1 MLRMSSVDV
10 ETAGRAVAETIRA
23 ERAAA
28 RLSQAEVAE
37 RASMSRITYIR
48 YERGERQ
55 PTLAQTIQIADALG
69 VPFAEF
75 VRRIEDRIRAT
86 RTPETRNETER
97 PQTLQEIKQHRIQAQ
112 AQPMAGAAD
121 DRPMMEPDDDWEPR

>member
-1 MLRMSSVDV
+1 MNGVTV
-10 ETAGRAVAETIRA
+10 EMAAQAVAEAIRA

-37 RASMSRITYIR
+37 RANMSRITYIR

-55 PTLAQTIQIADALG
+55 PTLGQVIQIADALE

-75 VRRIEDRIRAT
+75 VHRIEDRIRAT
-86 RTPETRNETER
+86 RTPDSRNENER
-97 PQTLQEIKQHRIQAQ
+97 PQSLQEIKQQHLQAQ